1 MAVMAHPAI
10 LVFTTFQFETLQAQA
25 GRHGDDLRNTRNEI
39 AELNRTIQRLQAE
52 IDSVKN
58 QVGTCPS
65 AALSLL
71 FGSERQLARSR
82 SG

>member
-1 MAVMAHPAI
+1 MERRPWWLAVMAHPAI
-10 LVFTTFQFETLQAQA
+10 IVFATFQFEILQAQA

-39 AELNRTIQRLQAE
+39 AEMNRTIQRLQAE
-52 IDSVKN
+52 IDAVKN

-71 FGSERQLARSR
+71 FE
-82 SG
+82 